1 MPNNEE
7 HAWNTFQLYGVWAR
21 DLHAWMDEPSE
32 KMGIWHRKK
41 RHTVSPPDWAVVKYG
56 LEIAEKIMLDHIFL
70 DENPV
75 TSLSIEIE

>member
-7 HAWNTFQLYGVWAR
+7 HAWNTFQLYGQWAR
-21 DLHAWMDEPSE
+21 DLHAWMDEPSNN
-32 KMGIWHRKK
+32 MGIWHRKK

-56 LEIAEKIMLDHIFL
+56 LGMAEKIMLDHIFL

-75 TSLSIEIE
+75 TSLIIEIE